1 MCKTRHIPVLA
12 LIGCFLMTAPALA
25 VSDKYRD
32 LSARLTTDAEQK
44 LLQAQSSE
52 ADNLLN
58 LALTADPGNAR
69 AFVLKGK
76 AQKALGNAEE
86 GLRLVT
92 VGLEIE
98 PGDQEGLRLKGE
110 YAADLGQ
117 LEEAET
123 ALSRLRTICDAP
135 CAAAEDLSQLIE
147 KARDTAKAS
156 DTVKD

>member
-1 MCKTRHIPVLA
+1 MINSLRFCILA
-12 LIGCFLMTAPALA
+12 LLVGSFAAAPALA

-32 LSARLTTDAEQK
+32 LSARLVTDAEQK
-44 LLQAQSSE
+44 LLQEKSTE
-52 ADNLLN
+52 ADTLLN

-69 AFVLKGK
+69 AFLLKGK
-76 AQKALGNAEE
+76 AQTAMGNSEE

-110 YAADLGQ
+110 FAAGLGQ
-117 LEEAET
+117 FDEAET
-123 ALSRLRTICDAP
+123 ALSRLRTMCDAP

-147 KARDTAKAS
+147 KARDAQ
-156 DTVKD
+156 KD